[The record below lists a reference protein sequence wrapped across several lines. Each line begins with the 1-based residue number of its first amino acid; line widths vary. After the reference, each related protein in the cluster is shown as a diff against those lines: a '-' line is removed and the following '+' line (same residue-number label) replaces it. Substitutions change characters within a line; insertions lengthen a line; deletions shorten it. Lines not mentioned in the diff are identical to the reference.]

1 VRNENCRRKGVDTD
15 ERVVVIGGQSRMEK
29 TFVMRK
35 TQWKCGKVAQ
45 SSCCH
50 IRLFAGGLPS

>member
-15 ERVVVIGGQSRMEK
+15 EREVVIGGQSRMEK

-35 TQWKCGKVAQ
+35 HSGNVGK
-45 SSCCH
+45 
-50 IRLFAGGLPS
+50 